1 MYPDCKPLG
10 AEEEGGGDPA
20 STSGVEGGWVI
31 YGGVSGQGA
40 PLVFPQLLPLSPVL
54 LARNSNTNLLDLQED
69 DEQKALISVLEDG
82 VALCHVPK

>member
-1 MYPDCKPLG
+1 MYPDCKPLE
-10 AEEEGGGDPA
+10 AEEEGDRDPA
-20 STSGVEGGWVI
+20 STSGVEGGWVL
-31 YGGVSGQGA
+31 YEGVSGQGA

-54 LARNSNTNLLDLQED
+54 LARNANTNLLDLQED